1 MITGQL
7 VKPIAGSILEAITV
21 RKHRVV
27 ADQAVELVVNGTFN
41 TGVDGWIAANRASLT
56 WNAGRAVIS
65 HTDSANPYA
74 RQPVTVE
81 IGKTYRFRCKTFA
94 NGLANSVRV
103 GSTPGGGNVYNS
115 PTVTTDQV
123 IDVTFTAEATPLYI
137 SILNFTAVGAGS
149 IEFDDVSLQEV

>member
-7 VKPIAGSILEAITV
+7 VKPIAGSISEAITV

-27 ADQAVELVVNGTFN
+27 ADEVTELVVNGTFD

-56 WNAGRAVIS
+56 WNDGRAVIS

-74 RQPVTVE
+74 RQSVTVE

-94 NGLANSVRV
+94 NGLTNTIRV
-103 GSTPGGGNVYNS
+103 GSSPGSGNVFNS
-115 PTVTTDQV
+115 QTDTDQAV
-123 IDVTFTAEATPLYI
+123 DFTFTAEATPLYI

-149 IEFDDVSLQEV
+149 IEIDDVSLQEV

>member
-41 TGVDGWIAANRASLT
+41 TGVDGWIAANLASLT

-65 HTDSANPYA
+65 HTTSANPYA
-74 RQPVTVE
+74 RQSVTVE

-94 NGLANSVRV
+94 NGLTNTIRV
-103 GSTPGGGNVYNS
+103 GSTPGSGNVFNS
-115 PTVTTDQV
+115 QTVTDQV
-123 IDVTFTAEATPLYI
+123 IDVTFTAAATPLYI
-137 SILNFTAVGAGS
+137 SVLNFTAVGSGS